1 MAILDENELILY
13 RTFKIEYS
21 LITRW
26 LDDRTY
32 RKVIKSE
39 GSQPMPSTFCL
50 ETATS
55 LDMLADVLAWFGK
68 LQPPSIPKSVWLR
81 CQLALAEGFTNAVR
95 HAHKGLAVDV
105 PIEIEVSL
113 FNNSI
118 EICIFDH
125 GQPFDLD
132 KKLLEMSS
140 KTHQGSP
147 GGRGLMLM
155 RDIADKFSYRRC
167 DPHRNSLVIIKYF
180 SPD

>member
-21 LITRW
+21 LIRRL

-39 GSQPMPSTFCL
+39 GSQPIPSTFCL

-55 LDMLADVLAWFGK
+55 LDMLADVLTWFGK

-95 HAHKGLAVDV
+95 HAHKGLAADV

-113 FNNSI
+113 SNNSI
-118 EICIFDH
+118 KICIFDR
-125 GQPFDLD
+125 GQPFDLET
-132 KKLLEMSS
+132 KLLEMSS
-140 KTHQGSP
+140 KTHHGSP

-155 RDIADKFSYRRC
+155 RDIADEFSYRRS
-167 DPHRNSLVIIKYF
+167 DPHRNCLAIIKYF
-180 SPD
+180 

>member
-95 HAHKGLAVDV
+95 HAHRDWRQMFPLRSRSVCLTIVLKSAFLIAVN
-105 PIEIEVSL
+105 PLI
-113 FNNSI
+113 
-118 EICIFDH
+118 
-125 GQPFDLD
+125 
-132 KKLLEMSS
+132 
-140 KTHQGSP
+140 
-147 GGRGLMLM
+147 
-155 RDIADKFSYRRC
+155 
-167 DPHRNSLVIIKYF
+167 
-180 SPD
+180 